1 VNKPRPGGLTPIQFA
16 LVCVS
21 VCAAVLANVSHL
33 PLQITLLIV
42 VLFLGRI
49 IQRQR
54 NGLRIPGWIKV
65 PMVVLVP
72 LIVIAHYGSVFGRE
86 PGSALACAML
96 TLKLLE
102 TESRRDA
109 RAAVTFASFVLMS
122 ALLFETSLWFT
133 LLLFG
138 ALILLL
144 ATLREL
150 EPRPRDSGPIHW
162 QQSLRADLR
171 VAAMALLT
179 AIPLTVF
186 AFVFF
191 PRLDSPL
198 WHTPGDTSGHTGIG
212 DTMSPGAIQNLLI
225 DDSPAFRV
233 GFDGAPPKR
242 GQLYWRG
249 PVLTDFDGATWKRQ
263 EVIKSADRNTLQV
276 SGAVANY
283 EITLEPTDKPWLFAL
298 DIPLDVPTDDPVESQ
313 RGSDMTLMRRRPV
326 ADLLHYRAKSAL
338 DYRFDITLTERQR
351 RGALRLPEGFD
362 PRSVA
367 LGQSWRRDLGNDDAI
382 IQAALELFHN
392 AFFYTLTP
400 PELGRDSIDDF
411 LFETKRGFCEH
422 FASSFVVLMRAAG
435 IPARVVTGYQGGYFN
450 AVGNYLLV
458 RQSDAHA
465 WSEVWLEGRGWVRID
480 PTAAVSPQRVEYG
493 ARAAAGDTSPWYQA
507 SWIIGIRNQFDLI
520 NRGWN
525 SLIVQFNSLRQQS
538 LLKPFGIEKADYAT
552 LTWILIASTSLLLA
566 AIALWTMRG
575 PRLRVDPLDRAY
587 ANLCSKLGRA
597 GAERPPA
604 EGPQDFARRLQGAAP
619 SAGPLV
625 RQAQGLI
632 AHYVSLR
639 YARALA
645 TDADVGRFARAVRK
659 FRISRL
665 Q

>member
-1 VNKPRPGGLTPIQFA
+1 MSRPLAATLTPTQFA
-16 LVCVS
+16 LVCAS
-21 VCAAVLANVSHL
+21 VFAAVLANISHL
-33 PLQITLLIV
+33 PLQITLIIV
-42 VLFLGRI
+42 ALFLGRV

-65 PMVVLVP
+65 PMVVVVP

-133 LLLFG
+133 LLLFA

-150 EPRPRDSGPIHW
+150 EPSASDTHPVHW
-162 QQSLRADLR
+162 QHSLRIDLR
-171 VAAMALLT
+171 VGAMAVLT
-179 AIPLTVF
+179 AIPLTIF

-198 WHTPGDTSGHTGIG
+198 WHTPGDTSGRTGVG

-233 GFDGAPPKR
+233 GFEGGAPKR

-249 PVLTDFDGATWKRQ
+249 PVLTDFDGTTWTRQ
-263 EVIKSADRNTLQV
+263 ETIRGADRNSVQSV
-276 SGAVANY
+276 GAISTY

-298 DIPLDVPTDDPVESQ
+298 DIPLDVPTEDPVESQ

-326 ADLLHYRAKSAL
+326 ADLLRYRAKSAL
-338 DYRFDITLTERQR
+338 EYRFDLSLTERQR
-351 RGALRLPEGFD
+351 RGALRLPDGFN

-367 LGQSWRRDLGNDDAI
+367 LGRTWRRDLGDNEAI
-382 IQAALELFHN
+382 IKAALELFHN
-392 AFFYTLTP
+392 AFFYTLVT
-400 PELGRDSIDDF
+400 PELGRDSVDDF

-435 IPARVVTGYQGGYFN
+435 IPARVVTGYQGGYFSE
-450 AVGNYLLV
+450 VGRYLLV

-480 PTAAVSPQRVEYG
+480 PTAAVSPQRVEEG

-507 SWIIGIRNQFDLI
+507 GWIIGMRNQFDLI

-525 SLIVQFNSLRQQS
+525 SLIVEFNALRQQS
-538 LLKPFGIEKADYAT
+538 LLKPFGIDKADYAT
-552 LTWILIASTSLLLA
+552 LTWILIGSSSLLLC
-566 AIALWTMRG
+566 AIALWTMRA
-575 PRLRVDPLDRAY
+575 PRLRIDPLDRAY
-587 ANLCSKLGRA
+587 ANLCAKLARV
-597 GAERPPA
+597 GAERAPV
-604 EGPQDFARRLQGAAP
+604 EGPQDFATRLHGALP
-619 SAGPLV
+619 HAGTDV

-632 AHYVSLR
+632 AQYVSLR
-639 YARALA
+639 YASALVS
-645 TDADVGRFARAVRK
+645 DSDVSAFAQAVRK
-659 FRISRL
+659 FRGANV
-665 Q
+665 